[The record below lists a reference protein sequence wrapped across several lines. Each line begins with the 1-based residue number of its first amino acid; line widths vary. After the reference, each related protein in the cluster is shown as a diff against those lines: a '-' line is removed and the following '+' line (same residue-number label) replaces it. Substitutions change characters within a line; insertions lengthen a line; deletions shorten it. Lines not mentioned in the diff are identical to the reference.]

1 VTIDHVWHFDGE
13 ASVPP
18 QLRRVPLELYDGDL
32 VGLSVIFDVMI
43 YRDEIGKLVLALDA
57 RGKRQEVSAAMSSST
72 KGPMSTITD
81 ADHVARKAA
90 HQKAADNFIEEMDRR
105 LLSIESGGLGS
116 SALFELRGKL
126 VRELRDLLVEH
137 AEIVRKETRHALLD
151 KVREMI
157 DENTRMSW

>member
-1 VTIDHVWHFDGE
+1 
-13 ASVPP
+13 
-18 QLRRVPLELYDGDL
+18 
-32 VGLSVIFDVMI
+32 
-43 YRDEIGKLVLALDA
+43 
-57 RGKRQEVSAAMSSST
+57 
-72 KGPMSTITD
+72 MSTITD